1 MKHIIGFLLLV
12 SFLAGVGISSIAL
25 AQEKLP
31 PGFTSGLPTK
41 VKTGANLV
49 TTIQALTNWFFV
61 AFLLLAVVF
70 VILAAFQFLSGG
82 GDPQAVAQAR
92 QKLIWAAVAVIV
104 ATLARALPTVI
115 NNIINPIIP
124 IIP

>member
-1 MKHIIGFLLLV
+1 MKYITAFLLL
-12 SFLAGVGISSIAL
+12 FLIVGIAASPSAF
-25 AQEKLP
+25 AAEKLP
-31 PGFTSGLPTK
+31 TGFSGPVTT
-41 VKTGANLV
+41 VTTGGNLV

-61 AFLLLAVVF
+61 VFLLLAVIF

-104 ATLARALPTVI
+104 ATMARALPTVV
-115 NNIINPIIP
+115 NNIISP
-124 IIP
+124 